1 MKDTKIFLKNKKKKI
16 KKARDR
22 YKNLSEEKIEKK
34 HLYHRDRNKNLSEE
48 KNKRKLSI
56 WDIIIWH
63 RKNHF

>member
-56 WDIIIWH
+56 
-63 RKNHF
+63 

>member
-22 YKNLSEEKIEKK
+22 CKNLSEEEIEKK

-48 KNKRKLSI
+48 KKNRRKLSI
-56 WDIIIWH
+56 
-63 RKNHF
+63 